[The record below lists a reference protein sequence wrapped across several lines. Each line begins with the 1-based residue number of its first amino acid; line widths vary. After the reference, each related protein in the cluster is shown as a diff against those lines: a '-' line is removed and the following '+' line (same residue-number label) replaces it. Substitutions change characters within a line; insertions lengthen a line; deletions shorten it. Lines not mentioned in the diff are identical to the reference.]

1 MIETFNSTVTSS
13 RVKLLKVFEQWEN
26 WRFRWELVLN
36 FLSNLFI
43 WFLCVWILCN
53 SSDKEA
59 FHIHKWQSQTT
70 IFEMFWIISYVQS
83 SLRNLIWI
91 LKNILTQIS
100 VRTFEIVLN
109 KIIQKI
115 FRQVVTN
122 DASLAEKL
130 EINCQSIGKFFVK
143 SISSETIL

>member
-1 MIETFNSTVTSS
+1 
-13 RVKLLKVFEQWEN
+13 
-26 WRFRWELVLN
+26 
-36 FLSNLFI
+36 
-43 WFLCVWILCN
+43 
-53 SSDKEA
+53 
-59 FHIHKWQSQTT
+59 
-70 IFEMFWIISYVQS
+70 
-83 SLRNLIWI
+83 